1 MKGIGCVF
9 YTFFER
15 GTVMFAT
22 KKSYTVA
29 DIDKDLEKIRKKEE
43 RRRKAKET
51 MKKVGKFV
59 TENWEMI
66 VIFSPVIIA
75 AGTGLVRT
83 SGRVV
88 KGIVDNVTLTRE
100 KNIKKFYCYDR
111 SLGHYWAL
119 RRNLTNAEW
128 VQIDKRKAAGERLGD
143 ILADLKV
150 LK

>member
-1 MKGIGCVF
+1 
-9 YTFFER
+9 
-15 GTVMFAT
+15 MFT
-22 KKSYTVA
+22 SKKAYTVV
-29 DIDKDLEKIRKKEE
+29 DIDRDLEKIRKKNE
-43 RRRKAKET
+43 RRQKFQNMTR
-51 MKKVGKFV
+51 KVGKFV
-59 TENWEMI
+59 TDNWEMI
-66 VIFSPVIIA
+66 IIFSPVIIA

-119 RRNLTNAEW
+119 RRNLTNSEW

>member
-1 MKGIGCVF
+1 MKSIGRVF
-9 YTFFER
+9 NTLFR
-15 GTVMFAT
+15 KGTVMFAT
-22 KKSYTVA
+22 KKAYTVD
-29 DIDKDLEKIRKKEE
+29 DIEKDLEKIRKKHE
-43 RRRKAKET
+43 RKQRFRNMTKKA
-51 MKKVGKFV
+51 GKFV

-66 VIFSPVIIA
+66 VIFSPIIIA

-83 SGRVV
+83 SGKVV
-88 KGIVDNVTLTRE
+88 SSVIHNVNLTRE

-119 RRNLTNAEW
+119 RRNLTNSEW